1 MKMPVA
7 VTFGLALI
15 ATAAPGAMG
24 PARAQPAAVPAAGA
38 IIPLPLQPVV
48 PADQRTCQAKTSSGL
63 GFTELRVATGPKAG
77 PTDYVLVNYI
87 GYLAASGQV
96 FDQAM
101 TTPMTVGGVI
111 PGFSEGLKMI
121 PRGGVWRFCIPAALG
136 YGKAGS
142 GPIPADADLV
152 FQVELVDSRTAAEV
166 EAMRREAGGAGAP
179 AAPANR

>member
-1 MKMPVA
+1 MKMPPVA
-7 VTFGLALI
+7 VALGLVL
-15 ATAAPGAMG
+15 AAPTAS
-24 PARAQPAAVPAAGA
+24 ATAQPADG

-48 PADQRTCQAKTSSGL
+48 PAAQRSCAAKTASGL
-63 GFTELRVATGPKAG
+63 GYSELRKGTGPMAG

-101 TTPMTVGGVI
+101 TTPMTIDGVI
-111 PGFSEGLKMI
+111 PGFGEGLKLI

-142 GPIPADADLV
+142 GPIPPDADLV

-166 EAMRREAGGAGAP
+166 EAMRREAGAGAP
-179 AAPANR
+179 AGHR